1 MDKIS
6 EEKMSLTDHL
16 EELRKRLMRSLIAAF
31 IAFGVCYNFKEW
43 LFEILTRPL
52 VESLPKNATMIYTSL
67 PEAFFNYLKISFF
80 AGLVVASPYVLY
92 QIWKFISPGL
102 YASERKYVLPF
113 VLSSTILFVGG
124 VLFGY
129 FIALPP
135 AFRFFLEFST
145 DFLKPMLTIREYL
158 SLTIKLLLAFGIVFE
173 IPVFIFFLAKIGVVN
188 SRMLAKQRKY
198 AILLIFIVAAIITP
212 TPDAFTQT
220 IMAIPMMI
228 LYEIGIL
235 VAKWGERKK
244 VKKEQE
250 ETAEEKA

>member
-1 MDKIS
+1 MDKTS

-31 IAFGVCYNFKEW
+31 IAFGACYHFKER

-52 VESLPKNATMIYTSL
+52 VESLPQNTYMIYTSL

-80 AGLVVASPYVLY
+80 AGLVVASPYILY
-92 QIWKFISPGL
+92 QIWKFIAPGL
-102 YASERKYVLPF
+102 YASEKKYVFPF
-113 VLSSTILFVGG
+113 VLSSTILFAGG

-129 FIALPP
+129 FVALPP

-158 SLTIKLLLAFGIVFE
+158 SLSIKLLLAFGIVFE
-173 IPVFIFFLAKIGVVN
+173 IPVFIFFLARIGVVN
-188 SRMLAKQRKY
+188 SGMLSKQRKY
-198 AILLIFIVAAIITP
+198 AILLIFISAALLTP

-220 IMAIPMMI
+220 LMAVPMII
-228 LYEIGIL
+228 LYEFGIL
-235 VAKWGERKK
+235 VARWGERRKAKK
-244 VKKEQE
+244 AAAG
-250 ETAEEKA
+250 ETT

>member
-6 EEKMSLTDHL
+6 EDKMSLTDHL

-43 LFEILTRPL
+43 LFEIITRPL
-52 VESLPKNATMIYTSL
+52 VESLPKNTSMIYTSL

-80 AGLVVASPYVLY
+80 AGLVVASPYILY
-92 QIWKFISPGL
+92 QIWRFISPGL
-102 YASERKYVLPF
+102 YSSEKKYVLPF
-113 VLSSTILFVGG
+113 VLSSTLLFAGG

-158 SLTIKLLLAFGIVFE
+158 SLSIKLLLAFGIVFE

-188 SRMLAKQRKY
+188 SKMLAKQRKY
-198 AILLIFIVAAIITP
+198 AILLIFIAAAILTP

-220 IMAIPMMI
+220 IMAIPMII
-228 LYEIGIL
+228 LYEIGIF
-235 VAKWGERKK
+235 VAKWGEKRRI
-244 VKKEQE
+244 KKETE
-250 ETAEEKA
+250 EVAEEKT

>member
-31 IAFGVCYNFKEW
+31 VAFGVCYNFKEW

-52 VESLPKNATMIYTSL
+52 VESLPKNTYMIYTSL

-80 AGLVVASPYVLY
+80 AGIVVASPYILY
-92 QIWKFISPGL
+92 QIWKFVSPGL
-102 YASERKYVLPF
+102 YSSEKKYVLPF
-113 VLSSTILFVGG
+113 VLSSTILFCGG

-129 FIALPP
+129 FVALPP

-158 SLTIKLLLAFGIVFE
+158 SLSIKLLLAFGIVFE
-173 IPVFIFFLAKIGVVN
+173 IPVFIFFLARIGVVN
-188 SRMLAKQRKY
+188 SRMLSRQRKY
-198 AILLIFIVAAIITP
+198 AILLIFIAAALLTP

-220 IMAIPMMI
+220 IMAIPMI
-228 LYEIGIL
+228 LLYEIGIL
-235 VAKWGERKK
+235 VAKWGERRK
-244 VKKEQE
+244 VKKEAE
-250 ETAEEKA
+250 AAAGETT